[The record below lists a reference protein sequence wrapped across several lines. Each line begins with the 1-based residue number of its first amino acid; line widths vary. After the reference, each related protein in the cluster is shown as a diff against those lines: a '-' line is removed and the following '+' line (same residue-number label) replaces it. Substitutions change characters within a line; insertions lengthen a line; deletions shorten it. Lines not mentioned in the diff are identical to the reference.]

1 MQNKTFE
8 RKLKIVG
15 RDWFISSFH
24 LLLTANLK
32 LDDKNFVNR
41 LVAAEILNKM
51 KTAFLLKK
59 QIRISCILFLVF
71 LYSGILSI
79 EQEIVESRFFAVF
92 FYRRF
97 ISG

>member
-51 KTAFLLKK
+51 KTAFL
-59 QIRISCILFLVF
+59 
-71 LYSGILSI
+71 
-79 EQEIVESRFFAVF
+79 
-92 FYRRF
+92 
-97 ISG
+97 